1 MVIIS
6 QACQARCLCRSLAD
20 HTVQHHQ
27 QGFHYKG
34 QCWALEPNKTFYYG
48 VCVCVECT
56 PMYGNEHTR
65 SRVWKPGGCQVSCSR
80 TLCPI
85 SLTEYLRQA
94 GRAQDRDPSL
104 FASRSP
110 GVTGMWP
117 VRLLTWVLG
126 SKPRSSC
133 LDSKHSDL
141 PRQLFSL
148 QTQTF
153 IIGSANLFLFKFWIL
168 CYIFKSPAHSRLKYA
183 PMYSSEI
190 VMFHILHVNLWGI

>member
-1 MVIIS
+1 MLSSRTKQNILL
-6 QACQARCLCRSLAD
+6 RC
-20 HTVQHHQ
+20 
-27 QGFHYKG
+27 
-34 QCWALEPNKTFYYG
+34 
-48 VCVCVECT
+48 VCVCW
-56 PMYGNEHTR
+56 MHTY
-65 SRVWKPGGCQVSCSR
+65 VWKWAHPFKGLEARGCQVSCSR

-94 GRAQDRDPSL
+94 GRAQDRDPPLS
-104 FASRSP
+104 ASRSP